1 MFKKSGFA
9 KLVNLMCLTLKFCND
24 FLVNFY
30 TCAREYFLFVA
41 NRLLF
46 LSLSHLFSK
55 KQNSRMVPFAV
66 FFGRFFVRSNFTGDC
81 ESILKT

>member
-1 MFKKSGFA
+1 MFKKCGFA
-9 KLVNLMCLTLKFCND
+9 KLVNLRCLTLEFCND

-66 FFGRFFVRSNFTGDC
+66 FVRFVLFRSNFT
-81 ESILKT
+81 